1 MTVAGK
7 IWGQTELLEAN
18 GALEF
23 HRIEFKKGYECSEHK
38 HEFKWNGFYVEEG
51 QMMVK
56 VWSSQTRSVGKL
68 SNNRKSMPFSTPN
81 CSNNPAVDSM
91 KKNAETN
98 NRRFHLSS

>member
-56 VWSSQTRSVGKL
+56 VWQDEQGLVDETILNPGDYTKVKLVFTTSS
-68 SNNRKSMPFSTPN
+68 
-81 CSNNPAVDSM
+81 
-91 KKNAETN
+91 
-98 NRRFHLSS
+98 